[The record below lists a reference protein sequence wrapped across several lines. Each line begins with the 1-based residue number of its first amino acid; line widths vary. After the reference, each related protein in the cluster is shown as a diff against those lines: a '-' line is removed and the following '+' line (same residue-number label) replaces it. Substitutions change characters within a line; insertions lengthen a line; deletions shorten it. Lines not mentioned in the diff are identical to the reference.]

1 MAMNIGSAD
10 PNAEPDVM
18 VEMNT
23 TPLIDVMLV
32 LLVMLI
38 ITIPIQL
45 HSVNMSMATN
55 APQTKPIEPVIIRLE
70 VTSANEIVW
79 DGEVIANRK
88 IVEEKMKIAAALSEQ
103 PEVHLKPDAKAKY
116 ETVAY
121 LLAASNRAGLL
132 KLGIVGS
139 EQFAR

>member
-1 MAMNIGSAD
+1 MNIGNAD